1 MDDDQKK
8 DKKSTEVRIQ
18 KDGPILIKGVFRFRE
33 SSGKITEGEQEL
45 YLCRC
50 GASSSK
56 PWCDGTHKITGVP
69 N

>member
-1 MDDDQKK
+1 MDEEQISKNK
-8 DKKSTEVRIQ
+8 PAEVTIQ
-18 KDGPILIKGVFRFRE
+18 KNGPILIKGVFRFRE

-45 YLCRC
+45 FLCRC